1 VKGSA
6 AARLR
11 RLRWLLTALFTAIN
25 AVGLV
30 VLAWLLVRDNAE
42 QGHERLDAE
51 VHRVTSTVKRLLQY
65 DGTTL
70 DTSLIDDDEIDT
82 QCPRFAVLP
91 GDTGAF
97 EGHVSARACV
107 EVDLDVLNGAAR
119 EAVLTQ
125 SFFRAAVG
133 PTDGGLVWVGADP
146 FRNDRGQ
153 YIGAVVA
160 AVDADPTQAEHDRL
174 VLLVVG
180 GCTLLVAAV
189 ALGGHLLSGRAIR
202 PAVAALEQQEL
213 LLAETAHDL
222 RSPVAAL
229 RALAETAQR
238 NPAEREELLTRTVN
252 LAARMGGIID
262 DLLTRARLAAG
273 VEQLRATAV
282 RLDELVTAVV
292 AEAAAGSATVT
303 VTTAPTTVTAD
314 AALVQR
320 AVGNLLDNALKYG
333 RHPGSDAVVHI
344 TVAGGRVIVADHGP
358 GIDPEVVEERFD
370 RFSTTGGSSGLGL
383 AIVRWVAQAHGG
395 SLRVY
400 NAEAG
405 GAIFELVFPEAT
417 SDRAVVEKPVRK

>member
-1 VKGSA
+1 MNTSA

-11 RLRWLLTALFTAIN
+11 RLRWLLTVLFTAIN

-30 VLAWLLVRDNAE
+30 LFAWLLVRGNAE
-42 QGHERLDAE
+42 RGHERLDAE

-65 DGTTL
+65 DGTLVTAFI
-70 DTSLIDDDEIDT
+70 SDDEINT
-82 QCPRFAVLP
+82 QCPQFAVLP
-91 GDTGAF
+91 GDTGQF
-97 EGHVSARACV
+97 PGHVSERSCV

-119 EAVLTQ
+119 EAVLTE
-125 SFFRAAVG
+125 SFFRAPVRG
-133 PTDGGLVWVGADP
+133 PDGGLVWIGADP
-146 FRNDRGQ
+146 FRNDTGQ

-160 AVDADPTQAEHDRL
+160 AVDADPMQQEHDRL
-174 VLLVVG
+174 VLMVVG
-180 GCTLLVAAV
+180 GCTLLVGAV
-189 ALGGHLLSGRAIR
+189 AVGGHLLSGRAIR
-202 PAVAALEQQEL
+202 PAVAALEQQEV

-229 RALAETAQR
+229 RALSESAQR
-238 NPAEREELLTRTVN
+238 NPTEREELLARTVN
-252 LAARMGGIID
+252 LSARMGSIID

-273 VEQLRATAV
+273 VEKITAAPV
-282 RLDELVTAVV
+282 RLDQLVTTVV
-292 AEAAAGSATVT
+292 EETTTGAASIT
-303 VTTAPTTVTAD
+303 VTTAPTTVIAD

-333 RHPGSDAVVHI
+333 RQPGADPIVHV

-358 GIDPEVVEERFD
+358 GIDPEVIEERVD
-370 RFSTTGGSSGLGL
+370 RFSSTGGSSGLGL

-405 GAIFELVFPEAT
+405 GAIFELVLPEADSRRTFPEK
-417 SDRAVVEKPVRK
+417 VPEK